1 MKLKVRIKKSFL
13 FWIVMVVCSA
23 ITNDAF
29 CRTNRK
35 FIIPGVTITP
45 DVSIFIDQ
53 SEDDPI
59 HLAIRDLVR
68 DLEIVIGKQPQI
80 TYSLNHIPKNLPLIV
95 ITCKGDLTK
104 PFRDSRITQFESH
117 LITTCHVH
125 KHKAVVLQ
133 GADMRGTIYAIYTF
147 SEKFLEIPP
156 LWIWT
161 SYEPKPQKE
170 ITIPENTYL
179 YFRSP
184 YIKWRA
190 CFPCG
195 TDLLGPWQQRSEKNY
210 DALYETM
217 LRLKL
222 NTLEGWLGLDWQ
234 KPFGSDKRTVHARNR
249 GLKISFTHT
258 ASFGCSYLNWERY
271 WSQIKKQDIP
281 LLSVKN
287 IDALTD
293 FWRYHIETIRRENLD
308 VIWQLAFRSSGDRA
322 FWETFAD
329 SPREDTVRAKVIES
343 MLHKQID
350 LLKKLTGSAQP
361 LMKLTFYNE
370 CSDFVSSGLLS
381 LPNEPNLIWNFV
393 AARRD
398 HFPAADIRKMIIP
411 DDQLVGYY
419 MNFDFVSSGSHLT
432 AAEGPWKM
440 EKNFRYA
447 DDKVKQ
453 PLTFSV
459 VNAGNIREFV
469 RELNAYAVM
478 MWDFSSYNS
487 DQFML
492 DYCRLYFGDKYADD
506 IAALYKDF
514 YYSYWNQKKPD
525 LPGFDRQYIFHD
537 LRYARAIEEIYK
549 KWDREYSENPLDDRG
564 ISTGGRY
571 FSLVPEDNN
580 ARNQLEAIIK
590 GTEQSM
596 IKLQRVNARAD
607 YIYKK
612 LSPQAQ
618 SFFNDDLRLQ
628 AVFMLELN
636 KTLNNLVHAYQANK
650 DGSSDQAGDYI
661 ENALESAANLRTVKS
676 DAEHG
681 TFKDWHAPDRSFKM
695 RELHEKISELKQKL
709 KDVDR

>member
-1 MKLKVRIKKSFL
+1 LNISIKHILICIATAACFIGANDVSCQISPQF
-13 FWIVMVVCSA
+13 
-23 ITNDAF
+23 TNPD
-29 CRTNRK
+29 
-35 FIIPGVTITP
+35 ITITS
-45 DVSIFIDQ
+45 DVSILVDQ

-59 HLAIRDLVR
+59 HRAVRDLVR
-68 DLEIVIGKQPQI
+68 DLEKVLGKQPQI
-80 TYSLNHIPKNLPLIV
+80 IYSLNHIPKDLPIIV
-95 ITCKGDLTK
+95 ITCKGNLTK
-104 PFRDSRITQFESH
+104 PFRDSRVTQFESH
-117 LITTCHVH
+117 LITTCHVN

-161 SYEPKPQKE
+161 SHKPEPKEAIK
-170 ITIPENTYL
+170 IPENTRL
-179 YFRSP
+179 YFHSP

-195 TDLLGPWQQRSEKNY
+195 TDLLGPWQQRSEENY

-234 KPFGSDKRTVHARNR
+234 KPYGADKRNIHARNR

-258 ASFGCSYLNWERY
+258 ASFGCSYLNWARY
-271 WSQIKKQDIP
+271 WTQIKKQDVP

-287 IDALTD
+287 IDALKD
-293 FWRYHIETIRRENLD
+293 FWYYHIETIRRESLD
-308 VIWQLAFRSSGDRA
+308 VIWQVAFRSSGDRA

-329 SPREDTVRAKVIES
+329 SPREDTARAKVIES

-350 LLKKLTGSAQP
+350 LLKELTGSDQP
-361 LMKLTFYNE
+361 LMKITLYNE
-370 CSDFVSSGLLS
+370 CSDFVSNGLLN

-398 HFPAADIRKMIIP
+398 HFPAADIRRLIIP
-411 DDQLVGYY
+411 DDQPVGYY

-440 EKNFRYA
+440 ERNFRYVDGKA
-447 DDKVKQ
+447 KQ

-459 VNAGNIREFV
+459 ANAGNIREFV

-478 MWDFSSYNS
+478 MWDFNSYNS

-514 YYSYWNQKKPD
+514 YYSYWNQKKSD
-525 LPGFDRQYIFHD
+525 LTGFDRQYIFQD
-537 LRYARAIEEIYK
+537 LRYARAIEDICK

-564 ISTGGRY
+564 IDSGGRY

-580 ARNQLEAIIK
+580 AKNQLEAIVK
-590 GTEQSM
+590 ATEQSI
-596 IKLQRVNARAD
+596 IKLQRVSTQAD

-612 LSPQAQ
+612 LPPQAQ

-628 AVFMLELN
+628 AMFMLELN

-661 ENALESAANLRTVKS
+661 ENALESAANLRAIKS
-676 DAEHG
+676 EAEHG
-681 TFKDWHAPDRSFKM
+681 KFEDWYNPDKSFKM
-695 RELHEKISELKQKL
+695 KELHKKISNLKKKL
-709 KDVDR
+709 KHVL

>member
-1 MKLKVRIKKSFL
+1 MKNIF
-13 FWIVMVVCSA
+13 FFFIATAACFIGA
-23 ITNDAF
+23 NDVF
-29 CRTNRK
+29 CHISPQFTTPD
-35 FIIPGVTITP
+35 ITITS

-53 SEDDPI
+53 SEDAPI
-59 HLAIRDLVR
+59 HRAVRDLVR
-68 DLEIVIGKQPQI
+68 DLEKVIGKQPQI
-80 TYSLNHIPKNLPLIV
+80 IYSLNHIPKDLPIIV
-95 ITCKGDLTK
+95 ITCKGNLTK
-104 PFRDSRITQFESH
+104 SFRDSRITQFESH
-117 LITTCHVH
+117 LITTCHVN

-156 LWIWT
+156 LWIWA
-161 SYEPKPQKE
+161 SHEPQPKE
-170 ITIPENTYL
+170 TIKIPRNTCL
-179 YFRSP
+179 YFHSP

-195 TDLLGPWQQRSEKNY
+195 TDLLGPWQQRNEENY

-234 KPFGSDKRTVHARNR
+234 KPYGADKRNINARNR

-271 WSQIKKQDIP
+271 WTQIKKQDVP

-287 IDALTD
+287 IDALKD
-293 FWRYHIETIRRENLD
+293 FWCYHIETIRRENLD
-308 VIWQLAFRSSGDRA
+308 VIWQVSFRSSGDRA

-329 SPREDTVRAKVIES
+329 SPQEDTARAKVIEY

-350 LLKKLTGSAQP
+350 LLKELTGSAQP
-361 LMKLTFYNE
+361 LMKITLYNE
-370 CSDFVSSGLLS
+370 CSDFVSNGLLN

-398 HFPAADIRKMIIP
+398 HFPAADIRRMIIP
-411 DDQLVGYY
+411 DNQPIGYY

-447 DDKVKQ
+447 DDKAKQ

-459 VNAGNIREFV
+459 ANAGNIREFV

-514 YYSYWNQKKPD
+514 YYSYWNQKKSD
-525 LPGFDRQYIFHD
+525 LTGFDRQYIFHD
-537 LRYARAIEEIYK
+537 LRYARAIEEICK

-564 ISTGGRY
+564 IDTGGRY
-571 FSLVPEDNN
+571 FSLVPGDNN
-580 ARNQLEAIIK
+580 AKNQLEAIVR

-596 IKLQRVNARAD
+596 IKLQRVSTRAD

-612 LSPQAQ
+612 LSPKAQ

-628 AVFMLELN
+628 AMFMLELN

-650 DGSSDQAGDYI
+650 DGSSDQADDYI
-661 ENALESAANLRTVKS
+661 ENALESAANLRAIKS
-676 DAEHG
+676 EAEHG
-681 TFKDWHAPDRSFKM
+681 KFEDWYAPDKSFKI
-695 RELHEKISELKQKL
+695 RELYEKISNLKHVL
-709 KDVDR
+709 